1 MNIPNTVSGASR
13 IATSETARARQ
24 EAGLSFE
31 QYVSVHVLFELQ
43 HFPEPQS
50 LSSRQLLVHFDTHS
64 FVILQQINPSSQSTL
79 ESHRSRVVEYLMHTR
94 NTKTT
99 FNDKLDAILRSCD
112 LTLLR
117 LRLQLKMT
125 FQKFYASYFKHVLLG
140 RDNLHESPHG
150 MLRKYARI

>member
-1 MNIPNTVSGASR
+1 MSQQVLSKIVAELLR
-13 IATSETARARQ
+13 VKVQ
-24 EAGLSFE
+24 GLAKKLV
-31 QYVSVHVLFELQ
+31 YLLNNLRRYMFELQ

-50 LSSRQLLVHFDTHS
+50 LSSRQLSVHFDTHS

-99 FNDKLDAILRSCD
+99 FNDKLDAILRSCY

-125 FQKFYASYFKHVLLG
+125 FQKFYASYFTHVLLG